1 MSVDAEAGLGLLPPG
16 SEDLTP
22 AKRRLYEVALELFG
36 RESYHAVSIRDIA
49 NALGQQPSAIYFH
62 VASKQELLFEIAII
76 GHRAHYER
84 LRDGLMDAG
93 ADPAD
98 QLLAVMKA
106 HVRQHLDYPALA
118 RLTNRELR
126 ALTPENHAAVLAIRN
141 QAEQIIRD
149 VIERGTRMGAFNPDA
164 DPFLDA
170 RAMAAM
176 AVRLPEWWTPESEYS
191 REQLIDR
198 YARYALKL
206 VS

>member
-49 NALGQQPSAIYFH
+49 NVLGQQPSAIYFH
-62 VASKQELLFEIAII
+62 VASKQDLLFEIALI
-76 GHRAHYER
+76 GFRAHYEA

-93 ADPAD
+93 ADPRD
-98 QLLAVMKA
+98 QLLSVVRA

-126 ALTPENHAAVLAIRN
+126 ALTPEHLAAVLAIRN
-141 QAEQIIRD
+141 QSEQIIRD
-149 VIERGTRMGAFNPDA
+149 VIERGGRMGAFTDT

-170 RAMAAM
+170 RALAAM
-176 AVRLPEWWTPESEYS
+176 AVRLPEWWTPESDYT